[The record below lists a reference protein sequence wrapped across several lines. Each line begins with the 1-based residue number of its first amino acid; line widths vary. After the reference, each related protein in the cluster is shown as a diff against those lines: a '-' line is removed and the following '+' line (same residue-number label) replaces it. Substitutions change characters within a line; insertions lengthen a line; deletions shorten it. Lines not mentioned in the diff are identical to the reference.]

1 MSMDVLS
8 NSSIHTLST
17 PKKVIFDI
25 AMQLGQID
33 MLDPNSALIYITYKI
48 EKMKNKISPKEYLMA
63 EKAAQYRCEQVGSFD
78 FLDHPMASMSDSIGH
93 KFIEAKVAVIH
104 DTNQN
109 IQEDLFKGFLTFYII
124 QDIITRKK
132 DPKSRQII
140 MIHGDYHL
148 PEKVTKAAKNAHIE
162 PKSIHVYKSWVE
174 INLEKGTITRKDWYQ
189 QPWIQIPLDWETHNH
204 PTEKDSY
211 SWTFFHDGKLV
222 TYTTGEDWQIYD
234 DTGKSIGI
242 TWLSWHPDPV
252 GEPGEE
258 GVDGIGKY
266 NAGPRGSNGP
276 GYPSLFGK
284 QE

>member
-1 MSMDVLS
+1 MDVLS
-8 NSSIHTLST
+8 NSSSHTLST

-33 MLDPNSALIYITYKI
+33 KLDPNTALIYITYKI

-63 EKAAQYRCEQVGSFD
+63 EKAAQYRCEQVWSFD

-93 KFIEAKVAVIH
+93 KFIEAKVAAIH

-124 QDIITRKK
+124 QAIIERKK
-132 DPKSRQII
+132 NPTTRQIV
-140 MIHGDYHL
+140 MINWDYCL
-148 PEKVTKAAKNAHIE
+148 PEIVLRAAKSSNIN
-162 PKSIHVYKSWVE
+162 PKSIHVYKSW
-174 INLEKGTITRKDWYQ
+174 ILIDLEEDTIEKKDWYQ
-189 QPWIQIPLDWETHNH
+189 KPWIEIPLDWETHNH

-211 SWTFFHDGKLV
+211 SWTFFHNGKLV

-234 DTGKSIGI
+234 NTGKSIGI